1 MAFKLKEESPPVYT
15 KELETLYNKEQD
27 TILIEIKLKS
37 LKQLFNTYDPAPFFE
52 KDLDDDAIAYIVSTV
67 KEFPLTQKQKLII
80 YLPGIFRKKVGQGE
94 IKNAIS
100 HYFKYQH
107 FLAKRNLKLKFKE
120 ARTEFGIALLFL
132 FISLAI
138 SEWIAISFEGLVS
151 RLIAEGIIITA
162 WVAMWRPLDA
172 ILFEW
177 LPIRKEGLVY
187 EKISKMPIEV
197 KFL

>member
-1 MAFKLKEESPPVYT
+1 MAFKLKEESPSGYGN
-15 KELETLYNKEQD
+15 EFETLYNKEQD

-52 KDLDDDAIAYIVSTV
+52 KDLDDDAVAYIVGTV
-67 KEFPLTQKQKLII
+67 KEFHIAQKQKLII
-80 YLPGIFRKKVGQGE
+80 YLPGIFKKKVTPHE
-94 IKNAIS
+94 IKNAI
-100 HYFKYQH
+100 HHFFKYQH

-120 ARTEFGIALLFL
+120 ARTEFGIAILFL

-138 SEWIAISFEGLVS
+138 SEWIAFSFEGLVS

-177 LPIRKEGLVY
+177 LPIRKDGLVY
-187 EKISKMPIEV
+187 EKISNMPVEV